1 MPLPEPQFESRTYRD
16 LFNEAL
22 ARIPAH
28 TPEWTNRSEPDPGIT
43 LLQLF
48 SFITES
54 LLYRTNIIPERNRQK
69 FLRLLQIPLRP
80 AAAANGLVSF
90 SNPQG
95 VFENITVNAGQELA
109 AGNVSFKS
117 MNGLAVLPV
126 EARLY
131 YKKPVETDENE
142 ELGELYKNLYAAF
155 DLPENKLEFYE
166 TAIYEPTSD
175 GLKMKDIDLARE
187 TVDGSLWLALLSR
200 PSESPEQAREKI
212 ANSVLSLGLQ
222 PNFGEDGC
230 QIQDIATLAEEN
242 NTDLLFEIPN
252 ASDERIRYRPLE
264 YTAQHNILTQPG
276 VVKLIIPAAESLT
289 VWQEEPLT
297 SGVDNRPPSLDN
309 TDDQGRL
316 VTWIKIR
323 APQINTS
330 VDTSSRQISIKLAW
344 AGINAAS
351 VMQRK
356 DVRAEKLSDGTGK
369 PNQRLRLLN
378 RPIIDDTLSLFVSG
392 EQWTEVDD
400 LATADSELACANSG
414 SVGSKV
420 YRLDREAGEIV
431 FGDGVRGARP
441 AKGAIIQASYAHGGG
456 LQGLVGVDTIVKAP
470 NLPSGVKVT
479 NPVPTWGATA
489 AEKVAD
495 GERNIPQLLRHRD
508 RLMSSDDFKDI
519 IKRTPGIDLG
529 RVDVLPLFHPK
540 LPNQISTGVV
550 TALVIPAI
558 DIAHPDSPQPDQL
571 FLKNVCKYLT
581 PRRILTTELHVRG
594 PIYKEVWVSI
604 GINVV
609 PGFDPVPVRE
619 AVKQEVK
626 KFLSPLIGGFNDA
639 GWPLEKAVDALEVS
653 ATVTRVDGVS
663 KVNQL
668 RLAET
673 NGAELNEI
681 LMEGLNLPRVMKVAV
696 VEGDAQTIEDIRG
709 DTEADSLSS
718 DDTNIVPVPVV
729 PAEC

>member
-1 MPLPEPQFESRTYRD
+1 MPLPEPKFESRTYRD
-16 LFNEAL
+16 IFNEAL

-43 LLQLF
+43 ILQLF
-48 SFITES
+48 SFMTES
-54 LLYRTNIIPERNRQK
+54 LLYRTNLIPERNRQK

-80 AAAANGLVSF
+80 AAAAQGLVCF
-90 SNPQG
+90 SNPRG
-95 VFENITVNAGQELA
+95 VFENIAINTGQDLA

-131 YKKPVETDENE
+131 YKKPMATGENE
-142 ELGELYKNLYAAF
+142 DLAELYKNLYAAF
-155 DLPENKLEFYE
+155 DVPDSKLEFYE
-166 TAIYEPTSD
+166 TAIFEPTSD
-175 GLKMKDIDLARE
+175 GLKMKHIDLASE
-187 TVDGSLWLALLSR
+187 TVDGSLWLALLAR
-200 PSESPEQAREKI
+200 PTETPQQAREKI

-230 QIQDIATLAEEN
+230 QLQDIAVLADEN
-242 NTDLLFEIPN
+242 NTDLVFEIPN
-252 ASDERIRYRPLE
+252 ATDKTIRYQPLE
-264 YTAQHNILTQPG
+264 YTAQHNLLTQPG
-276 VVKLIIPAAESLT
+276 VVKLRIPGAEKLE
-289 VWQEEPLT
+289 VWEEEPLT
-297 SGVDNRPPSLDN
+297 AGVDNRPPSLDN
-309 TDDQGRL
+309 TDDQERL
-316 VTWIKIR
+316 VTWVRIR
-323 APQINTS
+323 APQIDTS
-330 VDTSSRQISIKLAW
+330 VESSSRQLSIKLSW
-344 AGINAAS
+344 VGINVAS

-356 DVRAEKLSDGTGK
+356 DVRSEKLTDGNGK

-378 RPIIDDTLSLFVSG
+378 CPIIEGTLSLFVNG
-392 EQWTEVDD
+392 ERWQEVDD
-400 LATADSELACANSG
+400 LAVADSELACTVTKKIG
-414 SVGSKV
+414 CKV
-420 YRLDREAGEIV
+420 FRLDREAGEII

-441 AKGAIIQASYAHGGG
+441 PKGAIIQASYAHGGG
-456 LQGLVGVDTIVKAP
+456 LQGLVGVDTIKKAP
-470 NLPSGVKVT
+470 NLAAGVSVT
-479 NPVPTWGATA
+479 NPVPTWGASA

-495 GERNIPQLLRHRD
+495 GERNIPQVLRHRD
-508 RLMSSDDFKDI
+508 RLMSSDDFTDI

-540 LPNQISTGVV
+540 LPNQISSGVV
-550 TALVIPAI
+550 TALVIPAM
-558 DIAHPDSPQPDQL
+558 DISHPDSPEPDQL
-571 FLKNVCKYLT
+571 FLRNVCRYLS

-594 PIYKEVWVSI
+594 PVYVEVWVSV

-619 AVKQEVK
+619 AVKNEIK
-626 KFLSPLIGGFNDA
+626 RFLSPLVGGFSDS

-668 RLAET
+668 RLAEST
-673 NGAELNEI
+673 GPEVSEI

-696 VEGDAQTIEDIRG
+696 VEGDALSIEDIRG
-709 DTEADSLSS
+709 DTEAPVIGNGES
-718 DDTNIVPVPVV
+718 NIVPVPVV